1 MPFRASVPCVLSLS
15 DRARGAGSG
24 PAPGAEAGADLS
36 DSLKSVE
43 ALLCFDQSQCA

>member
-24 PAPGAEAGADLS
+24 PVSGAEAGADLL

-43 ALLCFDQSQCA
+43 ALLCF